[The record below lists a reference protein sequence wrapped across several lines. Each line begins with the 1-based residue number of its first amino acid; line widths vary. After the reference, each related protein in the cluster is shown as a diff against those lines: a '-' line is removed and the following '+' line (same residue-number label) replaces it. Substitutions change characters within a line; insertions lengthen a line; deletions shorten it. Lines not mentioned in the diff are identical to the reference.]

1 MVVCPNCNY
10 QNPEN
15 ATQCEA
21 CFTPLPPSAACPQCG
36 ASVPVGASF
45 CGQCGFALPS
55 ALSSPS
61 EPPAPVTNG
70 DRATTPTSESP
81 QTVICAET
89 QLQAPVARLVHSDTQ
104 AILEIPANLSVVNLG
119 KPNDRVPPDL
129 DLSGFPHSQ
138 FVSRIHAQIRVQGI
152 TYYIEDVGS
161 ANGTYINHN
170 PLARG
175 QRHCLQAGDRI
186 AFGKGDLV
194 TFVFQVV

>member
-1 MVVCPNCNY
+1 VAARYSSRRKSCRSRVISVSHLDGRRTSIVCPNCHARSIMVVCPNCNY

-104 AILEIPANLSVVNLG
+104 AILEIPANLS
-119 KPNDRVPPDL
+119 
-129 DLSGFPHSQ
+129 
-138 FVSRIHAQIRVQGI
+138 I
-152 TYYIEDVGS
+152 
-161 ANGTYINHN
+161 
-170 PLARG
+170 
-175 QRHCLQAGDRI
+175 
-186 AFGKGDLV
+186 
-194 TFVFQVV
+194 